1 MEFDL
6 QKLFN
11 MQRDLDANINKE
23 KGLEGKDNLSW
34 KILALQVE
42 TGECANEWRV
52 FKKWSNDQEPR
63 IEKVEEC
70 PRCGGNGRPY
80 GIPEETGID
89 CGKCDGS
96 GLKVTFPLKEE
107 YVDGLHFVLSV
118 GIELGFDKK
127 PWAYEE
133 VTQCQSTE
141 NQFIW
146 INIKAGS
153 LLINRTLTDY
163 AKLVSTY
170 LGLGKMLGFSWEDIE
185 EAYIEKNK
193 INHER
198 QATGY

>member
-6 QKLFN
+6 QNLFN
-11 MQRDLDANINKE
+11 MQRNLDAKINKE
-23 KGLEGKDNLSW
+23 KGLDGKDNLSW

-42 TGECANEWRV
+42 TGECANEWRA

-63 IEKVEEC
+63 IEKVEVC
-70 PRCGGNGRPY
+70 PGCQGNGRPF

-89 CGKCDGS
+89 CMKCDGS

-107 YVDGLHFVLSV
+107 YVDGIHFVLSL

-127 PWAYEE
+127 IWAFQE
-133 VTQCQSTE
+133 VTQCQNIE

-146 INIKAGS
+146 IYIKAGA

-163 AKLVSTY
+163 AKLVSNY